1 MPVFLAIAV
10 CCAVPVVGAA
20 VLLLTGGKDEPGPKP
35 SRLASLGRILRLKKP
50 EARPPAVK
58 SPRGARR

>member
-20 VLLLTGGKDEPGPKP
+20 VLLLSGGQDEPPQKR
-35 SRLASLGRILRLKKP
+35 SILASLGRTLRLKKP
-50 EARPPAVK
+50 QARPAVVK

>member
-20 VLLLTGGKDEPGPKP
+20 VLLLSGGKDEPAQKRFKLP
-35 SRLASLGRILRLKKP
+35 SLGMARRGKKP
-50 EARPPAVK
+50 QMSDSAVR
-58 SPRGARR
+58 SPRGARQ